1 MTHFLTPNFNPNPY
15 CHSVKRHHLLASRRG
30 RLSFLQ
36 LTCDLSL
43 LLFDQR
49 LRPKIAVELCV
60 CRAKHLNHLMLK
72 SAFADRLSTFVKI
85 REGVQHVNSKNDV
98 RQDKPGLSSR

>member
-1 MTHFLTPNFNPNPY
+1 
-15 CHSVKRHHLLASRRG
+15 
-30 RLSFLQ
+30 LQ

-60 CRAKHLNHLMLK
+60 CRAKHLNHLMFT

-85 REGVQHVNSKNDV
+85 REGVQHVNCKNDN
-98 RQDKPGLSSR
+98 RPRRLKSSEYPKK